1 MGDNII
7 SSGVAILTA
16 IVGLAIVAVIFSN
29 NSDTKNVVGVAG
41 NAFQTILGKAV
52 SPISN

>member
-1 MGDNII
+1 MGNSTI

-16 IVGLAIVAVIFSN
+16 IVGLAILSVVLAQK
-29 NSDTKNVVGVAG
+29 SDSARVVQTAG
-41 NAFQTILGKAV
+41 GAFQAILRKAV